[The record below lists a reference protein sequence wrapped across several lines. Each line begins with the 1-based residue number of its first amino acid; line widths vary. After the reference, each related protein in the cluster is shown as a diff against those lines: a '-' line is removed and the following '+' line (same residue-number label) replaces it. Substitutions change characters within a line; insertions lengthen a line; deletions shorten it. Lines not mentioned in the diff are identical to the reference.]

1 MIGTATATHRTE
13 YDIIAHRQ
21 HIETELSSEV
31 YSTLGAA
38 TPIHISN

>member
-13 YDIIAHRQ
+13 YDIIAIHR
-21 HIETELSSEV
+21 HIETELGSEI